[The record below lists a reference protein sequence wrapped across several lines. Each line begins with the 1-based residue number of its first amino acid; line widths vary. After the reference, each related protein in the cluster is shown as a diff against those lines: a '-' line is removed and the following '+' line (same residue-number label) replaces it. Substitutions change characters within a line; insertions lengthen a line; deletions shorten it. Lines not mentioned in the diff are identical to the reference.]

1 MLPYHILTAVNYWST
16 SASSYF
22 TSYLARAGVIE
33 KMTTDITLNYQKKK
47 KPPKRDREFFVH
59 SLTKYYGVIAILNF
73 FDIMRF

>member
-47 KPPKRDREFFVH
+47 KNHLKEIEN
-59 SLTKYYGVIAILNF
+59 SLFTV
-73 FDIMRF
+73 